1 MSSFNLDNF
10 NDLIKN
16 ANSIISCG
24 PDCVKEKTAAE
35 LKQEYETAQYNKN
48 NSQYNV
54 STAAKNYITFTQG
67 QSGYNDYLDQELS
80 KKADTISNNYNTNF
94 TNNINIIKN
103 NINTF
108 KSLFLNANNVSD
120 LYEKYKHENDI
131 LENSLKNKSA
141 DIITNDRKTYYEE
154 EGISK
159 LDNYYKF
166 FLWIYFFVVFIFLL
180 SIIFV
185 DTDVKLYTRILI
197 FIVLV
202 IYPFIIM
209 FVFNFI
215 KNVVNRIKDYIPSN
229 AYRNI

>member
-1 MSSFNLDNF
+1 MHIL
-10 NDLIKN
+10 
-16 ANSIISCG
+16 
-24 PDCVKEKTAAE
+24 
-35 LKQEYETAQYNKN
+35 QETAQYNKN